1 MVLAGQF
8 LVEKECLSDYVLASS
23 TGKNSGMALKIE
35 AASTWAL
42 MAGEFWTRWC
52 YEVLTRT
59 FKEAFAVLGFRSDV
73 SSTDLRIVGC

>member
-23 TGKNSGMALKIE
+23 TKKNSGMALKIE

-42 MAGEFWTRWC
+42 MALG
-52 YEVLTRT
+52 VLDTM
-59 FKEAFAVLGFRSDV
+59 VL
-73 SSTDLRIVGC
+73 

>member
-42 MAGEFWTRWC
+42 MAGEFWTRW
-52 YEVLTRT
+52 VL
-59 FKEAFAVLGFRSDV
+59 
-73 SSTDLRIVGC
+73 

>member
-23 TGKNSGMALKIE
+23 TKKNSGMALKIK

-42 MAGEFWTRWC
+42 MALG
-52 YEVLTRT
+52 VLDTM
-59 FKEAFAVLGFRSDV
+59 VL
-73 SSTDLRIVGC
+73 